1 MALDTLDKLVD
12 AMANRRQALLYTK
25 QSFTATTAL
34 WHSVWRANGQ
44 PCLGGTPTTT
54 PTTCDSTTVGGIP
67 FTNPTGGNKSY
78 LGRVA
83 LSTSA
88 APSHIRIV
96 DRLAHVG
103 GLSGTVTTAQT
114 FAASASLVLPTRGGL
129 GDNVE
134 LWAEWY
140 TATGASA
147 ANITVSYTN
156 QAGTAGRTS
165 VSTAFGVSTIA
176 NRMLP
181 LPLQSGDTGVRSVQS
196 VTLSATTGTAGNFG
210 ITLVKRIADVPY
222 NAAAGGGMHYGPAE
236 LNLPEVADSACL
248 MAQVLPVATASGN
261 LVFSFDLI
269 QG

>member
-210 ITLVKRIADVPY
+210 VTLAVPIL
-222 NAAAGGGMHYGPAE
+222 AHGAGGFCAHPTPLGP
-236 LNLPEVADSACL
+236 LDVTLPIIPDSACL
-248 MAQVLPVATASGN
+248 WYVVRATTTSTGVQN
-261 LVFSFDLI
+261 GMFTLV